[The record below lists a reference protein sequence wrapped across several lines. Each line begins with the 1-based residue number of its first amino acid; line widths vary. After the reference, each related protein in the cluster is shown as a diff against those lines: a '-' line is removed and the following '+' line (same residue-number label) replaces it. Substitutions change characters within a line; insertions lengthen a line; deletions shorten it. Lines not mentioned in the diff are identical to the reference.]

1 MKNVPTDLLR
11 AFVTVAETQNFT
23 RAGEVLFRTQAAV
36 SMQIRRLEEQL
47 GSALFER
54 DSRGTALTDQ
64 GKFLLSYAKRI
75 LQLNELL
82 ESLELGR
89 ASRLIRFGAPD
100 DYATILLPKV
110 LRIFSE
116 TFPAVQVEIVCAASS
131 DLLREMKQ
139 QNLDLVLTVSRP
151 SPVLKGFASR
161 QPLFWVGAADDAAHR
176 QDPLPLALFPHGC
189 ACREL
194 SLEALRGRRPS
205 LECGSDEQRKL
216 GDHRGGDGRNGSDG
230 DGKLSD
236 RARSDKAQSGRWRS
250 AAWRGRDPAAFR
262 AGCSERGPDARR
274 IRLAGDTAEP
284 RCRQAHEHPGAE
296 LRPVEV
302 HNGIRA
308 KADRDR

>member
-11 AFVTVAETQNFT
+11 AFATVAETQNFT
-23 RAGEVLFRTQAAV
+23 RAGEVLFRSQAAV

-54 DSRGTALTDQ
+54 DSRVTALTDQ

-75 LQLNELL
+75 LQLNDELL

-100 DYATILLPKV
+100 DYATVLLPKV

-116 TFPAVQVEIVCAASS
+116 TFPAVQIEIVCAASS

-139 QNLDLVLTVSRP
+139 RNLDLILTVSRP

-161 QPLFWVGAADDAAHR
+161 QPLFWVGAADDAAHK

-194 SLEALRGRRPS
+194 ALEALGAAGRCWNVVLTSSANSAIIGAVMARMAVTAMESCLIGPGLRRLSQEDGVPPLGEVEIRLHFEPDAPKAVQTLAEYVWLAIQPS
-205 LECGSDEQRKL
+205 RDV
-216 GDHRGGDGRNGSDG
+216 
-230 DGKLSD
+230 GKLMNTLVLS
-236 RARSDKAQSGRWRS
+236 
-250 AAWRGRDPAAFR
+250 
-262 AGCSERGPDARR
+262 
-274 IRLAGDTAEP
+274 
-284 RCRQAHEHPGAE
+284 
-296 LRPVEV
+296 
-302 HNGIRA
+302 
-308 KADRDR
+308 

>member
-47 GSALFER
+47 GIALFER
-54 DSRGTALTDQ
+54 DSRGTALTDR

-75 LQLNELL
+75 LQLNDELL

-89 ASRLIRFGAPD
+89 ASRLIRLGAPD
-100 DYATILLPKV
+100 DYATVLLPKV

-116 TFPAVQVEIVCAASS
+116 TFPAVQVEIVCSASS

-139 QNLDLVLTVSRP
+139 QNLDLILTVSRP

-161 QPLFWVGAADDAAHR
+161 QPLFWVDAADDAAHK

-189 ACREL
+189 ECREL
-194 SLEALRGRRPS
+194 ALEALGAAGRRWNVVLTSSANSAIIGAVMAGMAVTVMESCLIGPGLRRLSQEDGVPPLGEVEIRLHFEPDAPKAVQTLAEYVWLAIQPS
-205 LECGSDEQRKL
+205 RDV
-216 GDHRGGDGRNGSDG
+216 
-230 DGKLSD
+230 GKLMNTLVLS
-236 RARSDKAQSGRWRS
+236 
-250 AAWRGRDPAAFR
+250 
-262 AGCSERGPDARR
+262 
-274 IRLAGDTAEP
+274 
-284 RCRQAHEHPGAE
+284 
-296 LRPVEV
+296 
-302 HNGIRA
+302 
-308 KADRDR
+308 

>member
-194 SLEALRGRRPS
+194 SLEALGAAGRRWNVVLTSSANSAIIGAVMAGMAVTVMESCLIGPGLIRLSQEDGVPPLGEVEIRLHFEPDAPS
-205 LECGSDEQRKL
+205 AVQTLAEYVWLAIQPSRDV
-216 GDHRGGDGRNGSDG
+216 
-230 DGKLSD
+230 GKLMNTLVLS
-236 RARSDKAQSGRWRS
+236 
-250 AAWRGRDPAAFR
+250 
-262 AGCSERGPDARR
+262 
-274 IRLAGDTAEP
+274 
-284 RCRQAHEHPGAE
+284 
-296 LRPVEV
+296 
-302 HNGIRA
+302 
-308 KADRDR
+308 